1 MSVLQAWPTS
11 ALLVSAMPATVVVP
25 SVYGLQV
32 PVNGLELNQKTL
44 QVSCDAVAGPILS
57 TAIPSSNS
65 VGTISGFSL
74 TFSPRLV
81 SVPTSI
87 TMSVVLNSNLEP
99 RNIVQLILPGFR
111 GPSAASL
118 NFSAS
123 TTDGNHVPVTGQ
135 WDLASTT
142 LTVQVQKLAIRNKPF
157 AFTVDTSSKL
167 QLPAAGIQVN
177 QTGFYVST
185 NATSGYVSP
194 VAVYAQPVSIF
205 ASQKIDFSSAAALM
219 PCGLNLSF
227 SLDCGL
233 SVGDEIFLR
242 LPNFG
247 GDMPVLNL
255 SQAGAGANFSGSWQ
269 APLLSLRVRRNVA
282 SRSIQWAHFTPTQG
296 ITVPEAGVSLN
307 QGTITLSVNAVCG
320 SVDQSPF
327 PDIAPIGA
335 FRSTSLEFLPNQA
348 TIKGAPVGIRFRFA
362 PVSPIAN
369 GDVVFLILPKF
380 RGDDVATL
388 NVSTES
394 GPTWEYTG
402 SFALGPVPILRLTAA
417 GALSSMQM
425 SSVHIRISNG
435 IMLPVNGL
443 THNQTSLLI
452 GSTAASGPSVG
463 QPILNTPAVGVFTM
477 STLHF
482 GSDSAADSRAHTSTS
497 MRLRFAYNK
506 DISPTETVTLQ
517 LPLFSGPP
525 SPLLAISGSTSLT
538 ASWNPLTYA
547 LNMTFNSTL
556 SAGTVADISIH
567 QSNGIILPI
576 TGVDTNQSQI
586 TLAATVQ
593 QGSCS
598 AVPVLFTEPVG
609 AVLVSSLD
617 FVSAAA
623 TMSAQVVFSY
633 TMSCGIEIGDSFTLS
648 LPEFYGTDESTLNI
662 STKNFNGSWSAAS
675 STITLIATQ
684 AVPAQTAMLVRI
696 EPSPGI
702 KMPVHGV
709 AANETAIL
717 LAVSARR
724 GPTLGVAFQ
733 RVGPIGAFL
742 STELDFVPRAATQ
755 VGFPV
760 EVQIR
765 FLSRFR
771 LSAGD
776 TVFLTLPGFRA
787 ASIPSLR
794 IVADPLANFS
804 GSFSLASSEPSVL
817 LTAVTDIA
825 AMRLCYLQ
833 IASASGIMLP
843 VNGLTHNQTSLLIGS
858 TAASGPSV
866 GQPILNTPAVG
877 VFTMSTLHFGSDSA
891 ADSRAHTST
900 SMRLRFAYNKD
911 ISPTETVTLQLPLF
925 SGPPSPLLAISGST
939 SLTASWNPLTYA
951 LNMTFNSTLSAGTVA
966 DISIHQSNGII
977 LPITGVDTNQSQI
990 TLAATVQQGSC
1001 SAVPVLFT
1009 EPVGA
1014 VLVSSLDFV
1023 SAAATMSAQVVF
1035 SYTMSCGIEI
1045 GDSFTLSL
1053 PEFYGT
1059 DESTLNIS
1067 TKNFNGSWSAA
1078 SSTITLI
1085 ATQAVPAQ
1093 TAMLVRIEPSPGIK
1107 MPVHGVAA
1115 NETAILLAVSA
1126 RRGPTL
1132 GVAFQRVGPIGAFLS
1147 TELDLSPRVASF
1159 DGIPIDLKLR
1169 FRLNTNL
1176 TVAPGESI
1184 FLALPGF
1191 RGLPNGTY
1199 SVLVETVGD
1208 YIIRVGPRSG
1218 QTFRTFSGVW
1228 SNVTEQLK
1236 LVANDYV
1243 RGQIDMT
1250 IPKESSLALPQS
1262 GTQANFTSFELSTN
1276 AALGPSAGQP
1286 ILKSPSVGSFKV
1298 SSVSF
1303 LNARAGGLADIRLN
1317 FTLMNS
1323 IAEGESV
1330 SFTLPDFSGPN
1341 ISIQTLRQAVQFNF
1355 TWKNDAKKLQLTFL
1369 HSINPETLVSVTI
1382 PASFN
1387 IKIPDDGIRA
1397 DHPITI
1403 ETNAQSGPVEG
1414 IPVMSISS
1422 VGVHLHLPTFFLR
1435 TYSLDCVALPCS

>member
-742 STELDFVPRAATQ
+742 STELD
-755 VGFPV
+755 
-760 EVQIR
+760 
-765 FLSRFR
+765 
-771 LSAGD
+771 
-776 TVFLTLPGFRA
+776 
-787 ASIPSLR
+787 
-794 IVADPLANFS
+794 
-804 GSFSLASSEPSVL
+804 
-817 LTAVTDIA
+817 
-825 AMRLCYLQ
+825 
-833 IASASGIMLP
+833 
-843 VNGLTHNQTSLLIGS
+843 
-858 TAASGPSV
+858 
-866 GQPILNTPAVG
+866 
-877 VFTMSTLHFGSDSA
+877 
-891 ADSRAHTST
+891 
-900 SMRLRFAYNKD
+900 
-911 ISPTETVTLQLPLF
+911 
-925 SGPPSPLLAISGST
+925 
-939 SLTASWNPLTYA
+939 
-951 LNMTFNSTLSAGTVA
+951 
-966 DISIHQSNGII
+966 
-977 LPITGVDTNQSQI
+977 
-990 TLAATVQQGSC
+990 
-1001 SAVPVLFT
+1001 
-1009 EPVGA
+1009 
-1014 VLVSSLDFV
+1014 
-1023 SAAATMSAQVVF
+1023 
-1035 SYTMSCGIEI
+1035 
-1045 GDSFTLSL
+1045 
-1053 PEFYGT
+1053 
-1059 DESTLNIS
+1059 
-1067 TKNFNGSWSAA
+1067 
-1078 SSTITLI
+1078 
-1085 ATQAVPAQ
+1085 
-1093 TAMLVRIEPSPGIK
+1093 
-1107 MPVHGVAA
+1107 
-1115 NETAILLAVSA
+1115 
-1126 RRGPTL
+1126 
-1132 GVAFQRVGPIGAFLS
+1132 
-1147 TELDLSPRVASF
+1147 LSPRVASF

-1303 LNARAGGLADIRLN
+1303 SNARAGGLADIRLN

-1422 VGVHLHLPTFFLR
+1422 VGVHLHLPTFLLR